1 MQLTRQLHRKISR
14 LVSRILIPSSI
25 AGQNDV
31 KTVCHGAR
39 RRTLV
44 PRSRY
49 GPKMRAIAHNHLL
62 NGFERFEKSLCVK
75 ESTDIVLS
83 LLVLFLETF
92 HAEPF
97 RVKEV
102 SVGHPLARVL

>member
-14 LVSRILIPSSI
+14 LVPRILISII
-25 AGQNDV
+25 AGQNDI
-31 KTVCHGAR
+31 KTVCQGAR
-39 RRTLV
+39 RRMLV

-49 GPKMRAIAHNHLL
+49 CPKMRAIAHNHLL
-62 NGFERFEKSLCVK
+62 NRFERFEKSLYVK

-83 LLVLFLETF
+83 LTVLLLETF

-97 RVKEV
+97 RVKEI
-102 SVGHPLARVL
+102 SVGLPLARVL